1 MNKAQFIAELRRRI
15 SQLPPAEIEKS
26 AAYYEEMIDD
36 RIEDGKTEE
45 QAVAEL
51 EDVEVIAERILR
63 ETPIHTLVKTKVQ
76 PKGGWSA
83 AAIVLAVLGAPL
95 WLPLL
100 AAAACIVLVLYVL
113 VWSVLVTFIALVLAL
128 ILSGAAILIA
138 SVVLLSTSPLGGLF
152 LSGCALIC
160 IGFGILFVLGVK
172 GAVSGAVRLSARIG
186 RSIKSAFIRKER

>member
-113 VWSVLVTFIALVLAL
+113 VWSVLVTFYRFGTCAHIERGCDFNCLRRAFIHIAPGR
-128 ILSGAAILIA
+128 S
-138 SVVLLSTSPLGGLF
+138 LL
-152 LSGCALIC
+152 
-160 IGFGILFVLGVK
+160 
-172 GAVSGAVRLSARIG
+172 VRLRADLHRL
-186 RSIKSAFIRKER
+186 RHPPCPRR